1 MKTPRQNSHV
11 DYDFFLIWNNQE
23 KEYTDHAK
31 DKSEKDIST

>member
-1 MKTPRQNSHV
+1 MI
-11 DYDFFLIWNNQE
+11 YFFLIWSNQE